1 MKNLDKEVKQVL
13 RDYPETR
20 DSDTELVAR
29 VWEVY
34 GLEFTP
40 EQRRLIAV
48 IPKTESITRCRRKLQ
63 EQGLYRANRQVEK
76 VRKQKASMIREQIPK
91 TQQVASLFDDSAFS
105 RDWDQLRRNWQ

>member
-1 MKNLDKEVKQVL
+1 MKNLDQEVKRVL

-20 DSDTELVAR
+20 DSDTELIFQ

-34 GLEFTP
+34 GLELTP
-40 EQRRLIAV
+40 EQKSIAKA

-63 EQGLYRANRQVEK
+63 EQGLYKAKRQVER

-91 TQQVASLFDDSAFS
+91 TQQVASLFDNSAF
-105 RDWDQLRRNWQ
+105 RTDWR

>member
-1 MKNLDKEVKQVL
+1 MKNLDQEVKQVL

-29 VWEVY
+29 VWEMY

-40 EQRRLIAV
+40 EQRRLITV

-63 EQGLYRANRQVEK
+63 EQGLYKAKRQVERI
-76 VRKQKASMIREQIPK
+76 RKQKASMIREHIPK
-91 TQQVASLFDDSAFS
+91 TQQVASLFDDSTL
-105 RDWDQLRRNWQ
+105 RTDWR